1 MPARHRGTLCDDD
14 GGRPAATT
22 DEGTDHVTTYAVAL
36 GEAVKAGPVAA
47 FVVTVVLLLLLGAV
61 FWSFLRRSRREGV
74 APLAVDLLEPEHL
87 PEPADPAELP
97 RPSGPAE
104 EPGRSGSTS

>member
-1 MPARHRGTLCDDD
+1 MS
-14 GGRPAATT
+14 
-22 DEGTDHVTTYAVAL
+22 TYAVAL

-47 FVVTVVLLLLLGAV
+47 LVVTVVLLLLVGAV

-74 APLAVDLLEPEHL
+74 APLAVDLLEPERL

-97 RPSGPAE
+97 RPGEQGEAPDVPRDA
-104 EPGRSGSTS
+104 P

>member
-1 MPARHRGTLCDDD
+1 MATYGVVLT
-14 GGRPAATT
+14 AATKT
-22 DEGTDHVTTYAVAL
+22 
-36 GEAVKAGPVAA
+36 GPVAA
-47 FVVTVVLLLLLGAV
+47 LVVTVVLLLLVGAV

-97 RPSGPAE
+97 RAAE
-104 EPGRSGSTS
+104 QPDLPREGS

>member
-1 MPARHRGTLCDDD
+1 MATYGAVLA
-14 GGRPAATT
+14 AATRT
-22 DEGTDHVTTYAVAL
+22 GPVVAL
-36 GEAVKAGPVAA
+36 
-47 FVVTVVLLLLLGAV
+47 VVTVVLLLLVGAV

>member
-1 MPARHRGTLCDDD
+1 VATYGVVLT
-14 GGRPAATT
+14 AATKT
-22 DEGTDHVTTYAVAL
+22 
-36 GEAVKAGPVAA
+36 GPVAA
-47 FVVTVVLLLLLGAV
+47 LVVTVVLLLLFGAV

-97 RPSGPAE
+97 RAAE
-104 EPGRSGSTS
+104 QPDLPREGS

>member
-1 MPARHRGTLCDDD
+1 MATYGVVLT
-14 GGRPAATT
+14 AATKT
-22 DEGTDHVTTYAVAL
+22 
-36 GEAVKAGPVAA
+36 GPVAA
-47 FVVTVVLLLLLGAV
+47 LVVTVVLLLLFGAV